1 MKRLAKSTV
10 VLATALLSTAA
21 IATNGDNLIGQG
33 PVTRGMGGLGIGLP
47 VETDSIFKNPAWI
60 SEYEGTIVSFGGTLF
75 MPNVKANVKNMVLQL
90 DTNGDGTP
98 DIQNPVSTGGD
109 VKSQADTFLVPEIA
123 LIKRVGENLT
133 FGLGAFGVSGL
144 GADYRNTKQAL
155 SQMNTLFQYLSF
167 VPSLSYNTDGFYL
180 GAGLNIA
187 YGMLSIG
194 AVTCDQTAPGV
205 IDAPG
210 GNPKC
215 SQAGSGPSSDIGTGY
230 IVGVGYKI
238 GSFTIGLNYQSEVA
252 MTYERVFDFDRDG
265 VYDDLKLN
273 QPAEYGIGVGATFG
287 SLRVGADWKTIKWS
301 DADGYKEFGWE
312 DQDVIA
318 LGAEYKAGRTTLRL
332 GYNHGNSPI
341 KNVNKKGMGTFT
353 PKEVNNSYMNLVGF
367 PAVAEDAYTIGLGYT
382 FTGGF
387 SLDFAYTYIPEG
399 TATHKYGIMNEGDA
413 FDATAKNQQD
423 AFTAA
428 FRYNF

>member
-21 IATNGDNLIGQG
+21 LATNGDNLIGQG
-33 PVTRGMGGLGIGLP
+33 PVTRGMGGLGIGMA

-75 MPNVKANVKNMVLQL
+75 MPNVKAKIAKYA
-90 DTNGDGTP
+90 G
-98 DIQNPVSTGGD
+98 NPVMPNYE
-109 VKSQADTFLVPEIA
+109 KSQADTFLVPEIA

-144 GADYRNTKQAL
+144 GADYRNKIVDPTKGNASPL
-155 SQMNTLFQYLSF
+155 AHVNTLFQYLSF
-167 VPSLSYNTDGFYL
+167 VPSISYNTNGFYL

-194 AVTCDQTAPGV
+194 MRDNTNKQL
-205 IDAPG
+205 G
-210 GNPKC
+210 G
-215 SQAGSGPSSDIGTGY
+215 GPSSDIGTGY
-230 IVGVGYKI
+230 IIGAGYKLGI
-238 GSFTIGLNYQSEVA
+238 FTIGLNYQSEVA
-252 MTYERVFDFDRDG
+252 MTYERVFDFDG
-265 VYDDLKLN
+265 NGLYDDQKLN
-273 QPAEYGIGVGATFG
+273 QPAEYGIGIGIDLGA
-287 SLRVGADWKTIKWS
+287 LRVGADWKQVKWS
-301 DADGYKEFGWE
+301 KADGYKEFGWD

-318 LGAEYKAGRTTLRL
+318 IGAEFKAGRTTLRL

-341 KNVNKKGMGTFT
+341 KNVDKTGATWNANDVKLSF
-353 PKEVNNSYMNLVGF
+353 MNLVGF
-367 PAVAEDAYTIGLGYT
+367 PAIAEDAYTLGLGYT

-387 SLDFAYTYIPEG
+387 SIDFAYTYVPEA
-399 TATHKYGIMNEGDA
+399 TVTHKYGAVTSGDQ
-413 FDATAKNQQD
+413 FEFSAKNQQD
-423 AFTAA
+423 AFTVA

>member
-21 IATNGDNLIGQG
+21 LATNGDNLIGQG
-33 PVTRGMGGLGIGLP
+33 PVTRGMGGLGIGMA

-75 MPNVKANVKNMVLQL
+75 MPNVKANIKTMM
-90 DTNGDGTP
+90 TAGG
-98 DIQNPVSTGGD
+98 PVSTNGD

-144 GADYRNTKQAL
+144 GADYRNKIVDPTKRNASPL
-155 SQMNTLFQYLSF
+155 AHVNTLFQYLSF
-167 VPSLSYNTDGFYL
+167 VPSISYNTNGFYL

-194 AVTCDQTAPGV
+194 MRDNTNKQL
-205 IDAPG
+205 G
-210 GNPKC
+210 G
-215 SQAGSGPSSDIGTGY
+215 GPSSDIGTGY
-230 IVGVGYKI
+230 IIGAGYKLGI
-238 GSFTIGLNYQSEVA
+238 FTIGLNYQSEVA
-252 MTYERVFDFDRDG
+252 MTYERVFDFDG
-265 VYDDLKLN
+265 NGLYDDQKLN
-273 QPAEYGIGVGATFG
+273 QPAEYGIGIGIDLG
-287 SLRVGADWKTIKWS
+287 SLRVGADWKQVKWS
-301 DADGYKEFGWE
+301 KADGYKEFGWD

-318 LGAEYKAGRTTLRL
+318 IGAEFKAGRTTLRL

-341 KNVNKKGMGTFT
+341 KNLNYDEASLPPSADEEKLM
-353 PKEVNNSYMNLVGF
+353 NLSYMNLIGF
-367 PAVAEDAYTIGLGYT
+367 PAIAEDAYTLGLGYT

-387 SLDFAYTYIPEG
+387 SLDFAYTYVPEA
-399 TATHKYGIMNEGDA
+399 TITHKYSTKTTPSQTLLDV
-413 FDATAKNQQD
+413 TAKNQQD
-423 AFTAA
+423 AFTVA